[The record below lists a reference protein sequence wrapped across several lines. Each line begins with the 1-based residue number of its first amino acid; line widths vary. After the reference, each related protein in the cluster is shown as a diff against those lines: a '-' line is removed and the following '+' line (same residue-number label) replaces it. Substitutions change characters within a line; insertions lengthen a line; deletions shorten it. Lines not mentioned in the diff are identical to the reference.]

1 MQGKDVLVVD
11 DEATIREV
19 LRRYLE
25 REGFEV
31 TEAAD
36 GEEALAA
43 VESGP
48 PDLVVLDLMLPGL
61 DGLTLA
67 RRLQT
72 GFDVPV
78 VMLTAKGELRD
89 RIEGLQVG
97 ADDYIVKPFSP
108 REVVLRVKAVLRRTE
123 AADLEVAQ
131 PVEAG
136 GVRLDPARREAEVDG
151 EPISLT
157 AKEFDLL
164 HFLVRHPRQVFGR
177 DRLLDNVWGF
187 DFQGDP
193 STVTVHIRR
202 LREKVESDPSAPTHI
217 LTVWGVGYK
226 FEG

>member
-25 REGFEV
+25 REGFQV

-202 LREKVESDPSAPTHI
+202 LREKVESDPSEPTHI